1 MSGWMLQYHSV
12 MANGIFYITVQPLR
26 NYSEAA
32 PKSSLECLIAILEL
46 KTFDMHIAYQLMI
59 KNFKSICLSIDC
71 Y

>member
-1 MSGWMLQYHSV
+1 

-32 PKSSLECLIAILEL
+32 PKSSLECSIAILEL

-59 KNFKSICLSIDC
+59 NEKNLQEYLSEN
-71 Y
+71 